1 MENALLLLNKIKIIH
16 MSIYFYVL
24 QSHVTTNLRKCMEV
38 AGPVRPVP
46 ELMAFES
53 LDGERL
59 W

>member
-1 MENALLLLNKIKIIH
+1 MA
-16 MSIYFYVL
+16 IYFYVL
-24 QSHVTTNLRKCMEV
+24 QSHVMTNLRKCMEV

-59 W
+59 WWLRVWYPI